1 MPLIFL
7 KKFIDWSDPNQAG
20 EPEKKIKKRLDR
32 MKKQKA
38 ATEKRAF
45 EIKQDLNKKLD

>member
-7 KKFIDWSDPNQAG
+7 KKFIDWSDPKAG
-20 EPEKKIKKRLDR
+20 EPEKKIKNRLDR

-45 EIKQDLNKKLD
+45 EIRQDLNKKLD